1 MNRCVISSS
10 AAVVSRNV
18 RRGLPVASGEVER
31 ITRQHMRSQVAGP
44 DPKIQTDGVGGPLEQ
59 YRYTTSG
66 SLG

>member
-31 ITRQHMRSQVAGP
+31 ITRQHMRSPGWQDRTLKFKLMGWEAP
-44 DPKIQTDGVGGPLEQ
+44 
-59 YRYTTSG
+59 
-66 SLG
+66 